1 MYQDYRVIDADGHV
15 LEPVDLWERYIDP
28 EFRHQAP
35 RGVGVLSVEVLGHV
49 LPDVPGGLPLE
60 APDYTT
66 GPAARYGFA
75 ARRNFDAES
84 QLEALDIE
92 GIDVAVLYPSR
103 GLYAASVDE
112 LPPRFAG
119 AICRAYNRWL
129 ADFCARA
136 PERLVGAAFVSLHD
150 PGVAVAEAVY
160 AVEQL
165 GMRAVFIRPNPV
177 NGRTIDHPDFDPL
190 YAEIERLGVPLAT
203 HEGAGVHLAQ
213 FGRGRYDKL
222 MKLHLV
228 CHAVENMGACMD
240 LIVGGVLERHPR
252 LRCVFLE
259 SGAGWAAHRARQRL
273 PAR

>member
-1 MYQDYRVIDADGHV
+1 EGVRGVAGIAPIVPVITHCRTLSCDRRLRCASPSAGSEERSMYQDYRVIDADGHV

-75 ARRNFDAES
+75 ARRNFDAVS

-112 LPPRFAG
+112 LPPRLAG

-129 ADFCARA
+129 ADFCACA

-150 PGVAVAEAVY
+150 PGLAVAEAVY

-177 NGRTIDHPDFDPL
+177 NGRTIDHPD
-190 YAEIERLGVPLAT
+190 
-203 HEGAGVHLAQ
+203 
-213 FGRGRYDKL
+213 
-222 MKLHLV
+222 
-228 CHAVENMGACMD
+228 
-240 LIVGGVLERHPR
+240 
-252 LRCVFLE
+252 
-259 SGAGWAAHRARQRL
+259 
-273 PAR
+273 